1 MNRNNNLSLGDL
13 VNFKR
18 GYDLPHRDRENGGI
32 PIMSSSGLTGWHK
45 YAMAKAPGVIT
56 GRYGTLGEVF
66 YINKD
71 YWPLNTSLYV
81 QDFKGN
87 NPKFIYYY
95 LKTILSENFNS
106 AGAVPGV
113 NRNYLH
119 KIKVPHIP
127 EDQEKI
133 AAILSAYDDLIENNQ
148 RRIALLEKMAEEIY
162 HEWFVR
168 LRFPGYQTAEF
179 EKGIPKGWKE
189 KPIREIFDYLE
200 GPGIRNWQYTDSGF
214 PFINIRLIQNGDIHV
229 KNASFISEN
238 EATGKY
244 SHFQLKEGDYVVSTS
259 GTLGR
264 GAIVQSYHLPLLL
277 NTSVIRFRTKD
288 CMSQSF
294 MYEYLKSDLFVRQI
308 ETFATGAAQQ
318 NFGPMHLKL
327 MKMIVPTQEI
337 LKKFEKISGSIFQQI
352 RVFRES
358 NQNLVKTKEMLLPRL
373 ISGKLSVADLN
384 IQFPPS
390 MLEDEAA

>member
-1 MNRNNNLSLGDL
+1 MPQAGIRRDSTGQILF
-13 VNFKR
+13 VAVIINFPTQR
-18 GYDLPHRDRENGGI
+18 
-32 PIMSSSGLTGWHK
+32 
-45 YAMAKAPGVIT
+45 
-56 GRYGTLGEVF
+56 
-66 YINKD
+66 
-71 YWPLNTSLYV
+71 
-81 QDFKGN
+81 
-87 NPKFIYYY
+87 
-95 LKTILSENFNS
+95 
-106 AGAVPGV
+106 
-113 NRNYLH
+113 
-119 KIKVPHIP
+119 
-127 EDQEKI
+127 KI